1 MRHSKRIAVGPVRF
15 RIGRD
20 WRAPVAA
27 LGRLYAGY
35 PQDDTRPADATVRL
49 FAARPWR
56 RWLRPSVQIGG
67 DFTVPDAL
75 PLPLS
80 MGLLA
85 AEMGMN
91 LQVALGWRRHML
103 LHASAVARDGR
114 AVILSGESGSG
125 KSTLAALLGEGA
137 WRLMG
142 DEFTLIEPGRGD
154 ALGFPRAVS
163 LKNAAIAEMA
173 ARVDPARLGPLHAV
187 VAHSLGA
194 LAATPGVEAQ
204 LRSHMAASIRVG
216 LSPAQLREV
225 TRGLHEWGDAAAADR
240 ALRMLEVDNEGLD
253 ALDHRYLSCIARNY
267 DGGPVGIETI
277 SAALSEPR
285 DALEEVVE
293 PFLLQQ
299 GFIGRTPRGRVL
311 TLRAYRHLGLTGP
324 SRASSPQI
332 GLFEVQDDDD
342 AAASGG

>member
-1 MRHSKRIAVGPVRF
+1 MRHSTRIAVGPVQF
-15 RIGRD
+15 RIGSD
-20 WRAPVAA
+20 WHAPIDA
-27 LGRLYAGY
+27 LDRLYAGY
-35 PQDDTRPADATVRL
+35 PKDAARPADATVRL

-56 RWLRPSVQIGG
+56 RWLRPSVHIGG
-67 DFTVPDAL
+67 DFIVPDAL

-142 DEFTLIEPGRGD
+142 DEFTLIEPASGD

-173 ARVDPARLGPLHAV
+173 ARVDPARLGPLLAGTPKGDIRHLIPRAD
-187 VAHSLGA
+187 AIAAMHEPARPA
-194 LAATPGVEAQ
+194 LILFPRFG
-204 LRSHMAASIRVG
+204 G
-216 LSPAQLREV
+216 
-225 TRGLHEWGDAAAADR
+225 AAAIEPMAPGEVFVR
-240 ALRMLEVDNEGLD
+240 LTEASTNYVALGEAGFA
-253 ALDHRYLSCIARNY
+253 ALTRLVRETPAF
-267 DGGPVGIETI
+267 GISYPD
-277 SAALSEPR
+277 SAAGM
-285 DALEEVVE
+285 ALVE
-293 PFLLQQ
+293 QLW
-299 GFIGRTPRGRVL
+299 
-311 TLRAYRHLGLTGP
+311 A
-324 SRASSPQI
+324 
-332 GLFEVQDDDD
+332 E
-342 AAASGG
+342 AAR